1 MTPNV
6 GSADRVVRILAG
18 IAIIVLGIVYQSWWG
33 AIGILPLLTGF
44 IKWCPAYLPFGLST
58 CKKED
63 GEPAPEQPAQ

>member
-33 AIGILPLLTGF
+33 AIGGLPLLTGF
-44 IKWCPAYLPFGLST
+44 IKWCPAYLPIGLST
-58 CKKED
+58 CKKEAP
-63 GEPAPEQPAQ
+63 EPAPEQPAQ